1 MNIEY
6 LKTFLA
12 LASNGNFTKTA
23 QNLFISQST
32 VSIRIKELEKEI
44 GKKLFERNHGTA
56 VLTLPG
62 KALVEYAEKIVGLEA
77 NAIEQAS
84 LAGTFS
90 ERLIVG
96 TVYYFYDSFI
106 ADNLE
111 DHLERHPDIA
121 IRIVLGHSMKIIQS
135 IGTGDLDIG
144 FTHHPYNHPG
154 YYCQLFNVDEM
165 LLVTGA
171 HNNQYINGISIW
183 EVKNLPILY
192 SSFLDHAT
200 ENWIFPRQHLF
211 SLDIYVGGKIVP
223 FLKKGDRY
231 TFLPK
236 KLVEKE
242 LQEGTLINIPLI
254 GNQLPPLENYIIY
267 KRDNEKHAT
276 ICHWI
281 KWLRNI
287 LQNPE
292 PCPLCG
298 AE

>member
-1 MNIEY
+1 MNIEC

-12 LASNGNFTKTA
+12 LASNGSFTKTA
-23 QNLFISQST
+23 QNLFVAQST
-32 VSIRIKELEKEI
+32 VSNRIKELEKEI
-44 GKKLFERNHGTA
+44 GKELFVRERGTA

-62 KALVEYAEKIVGLEA
+62 KALVEYAEKMIGLEA
-77 NAIEQAS
+77 AAIEQTS

-90 ERLIVG
+90 ERLVVG

-106 ADNLE
+106 AEHLE
-111 DHLERHPDIA
+111 DHLEKHPDISLK
-121 IRIVLGHSMKIIQS
+121 IVSGYSMKIIQS
-135 IGTGDLDIG
+135 IGNDELDIG

-154 YYCQLFNVDEM
+154 YYCQLFNADEM

-171 HNNQYINGISIW
+171 HNRQYINGVSIW
-183 EVKNLPILY
+183 EVKDLPILY
-192 SSFLDHAT
+192 SSFLDPQT
-200 ENWIFPRQHLF
+200 EDWIFSKQHLF
-211 SLDIYVGGKIVP
+211 SLTIDIGIKIVP

-242 LQEGTLINIPLI
+242 LEEGTLLNIPLI
-254 GNQLPPLENYIIY
+254 GAQLPPLENYIIY
-267 KRDNEKHAT
+267 KRDNQKHAT

-281 KWLRNI
+281 KWLRNA
-287 LQNPE
+287 LQAPE
-292 PCPLCG
+292 PCPFCG